1 MPVNI
6 VLIAAKNNKRIKT
19 REDKNM
25 CLKEKLAKLRGK
37 VCDAAR

>member
-6 VLIAAKNNKRIKT
+6 VLIAAKNKRIKI

-25 CLKEKLAKLRGK
+25 CLKEELAKLRGK
-37 VCDAAR
+37 VCDTAR